1 MPPPRG
7 TLTQFLLRAAL
18 ALALCLALFGLV
30 ERWTG
35 PDLPF
40 RLRHL
45 RVIPNQASEP
55 GQIAPLMAG
64 DRLLGIAGITPQ
76 RDHPALSILAARAR
90 HGPVK
95 LAVERDGS
103 RLELTLRP
111 STPGPMRRLGWTLRT
126 LGALLVIFMG
136 AMVHFRRRDPLGNVF
151 LLLTLLVG
159 SLFALHPR
167 LGSAPWRQMLE
178 WESDL
183 VGLLLAPLLL
193 HFLILFPEQRPRRQ
207 WLGWLLY
214 LPVAILGA
222 ADTVA
227 ISADA
232 PYSGWPMALQGA
244 ALAHSGLFLLAGIAV
259 LVLKAVRRKHR
270 RERHRLRLV
279 LVGAALGLLPLA
291 VFQFLHEMLPG
302 RRLLLAD
309 WTPLFLTFPPLS
321 FALGILGRDLQALNR
336 LARRALALLMAGGV
350 LVLVFLGMRLLLF
363 QAFGTSSHVAEA
375 MFLDLVS
382 LGAGLAAF
390 QLLRRRLR
398 RARGESGDLLLD
410 SRRWLAPPRY
420 FRSRAELQR
429 SLLPRLGGDIGAAWV
444 ICLEPDGQGAW
455 VVCDGWRREG
465 GPPQSLPLPPTGTA
479 YRLPAGLERA
489 LLAGSR
495 RILAVEQWDPY
506 WAETLMGSEALPFCQ
521 ERDWNLLAAVRG
533 EGGQPPLI
541 LVLGPAVERSLYPSA
556 VLDGLEGL
564 LPTLELLLRS
574 LGLLEQATHEE
585 QLRTE
590 LDLARS
596 IQQRLL
602 PQTPPSL
609 PHLEITGRVLSS
621 SEVGGDYF
629 DWLELPGQRV
639 GLALGDASGHGI
651 PAALLISSVALAF
664 RSEAAGGASP
674 ERVVTAMNS
683 GLASLAAGSDDPAR
697 VFSCFVYALYEPA
710 GGTLRYC
717 NAGMPAPWLFRGDG
731 ARVERLDRGG
741 GPMGLDPAMRYRSGV
756 LRMRPGDLLFLR
768 SDGLEDQ
775 EDAAEIPY
783 GPRRLQ
789 EYIDLQRRQA
799 GNVNLLAEALMAE
812 LLAYAGGRSRDDISF
827 VIMRLAP

>member
-1 MPPPRG
+1 MAHPRAS
-7 TLTQFLLRAAL
+7 LTPLLLRGAL
-18 ALALCLALFGLV
+18 ALALLLALSGLV

-35 PDLPF
+35 ADLPF

-45 RVIPNQASEP
+45 RVIANQSSAPE
-55 GQIAPLMAG
+55 QIAPLAPG
-64 DRLLGIAGITPQ
+64 DRLLAVAGDAPH
-76 RDHPALSILAARAR
+76 RDHPAMSRIASLARR
-90 HGPVK
+90 GPVS

-103 RLELTLRP
+103 RRKLSLAP
-111 STPGPMRRLGWTLRT
+111 SPPGPLRRLGWTLRT
-126 LGALLVIFMG
+126 LGALLVILMG
-136 AMVHFRRRDPLGNVF
+136 AMVHYRRRDPLGNAF

-167 LGSAPWRQMLE
+167 LGEAPWRQLME
-178 WESDL
+178 WEADM

-193 HFLILFPEQRPRRQ
+193 HFLILFPEQRPRRR
-207 WLGWLLY
+207 WLPWLLY
-214 LPVAILGA
+214 LPAGILGA
-222 ADTVA
+222 VDTVA
-227 ISADA
+227 IIADA
-232 PYSGWPMALQGA
+232 PYGGWPMALQGL
-244 ALAHSGLFLLAGIAV
+244 ALVHSGLFLMAGLAV

-279 LVGAALGLLPLA
+279 LLGAALGLLPLA
-291 VFQFLHEMLPG
+291 VFQFLHEAMPG

-321 FALGILGRDLQALNR
+321 FALGILGRDLQALHR
-336 LARRALALLMAGGV
+336 LARRALALLVSGGA
-350 LVLVFLGMRLLLF
+350 LVAAFLTTRLLLF
-363 QAFGTSSHVAEA
+363 QALGASSHVAEE
-375 MFLDLVS
+375 MFLDLVA
-382 LGAGLAAF
+382 LAAGLTAF
-390 QLLRRRLR
+390 QLLKRRLR
-398 RARGESGDLLLD
+398 RAGGASGDPFLD

-420 FRSRAELQR
+420 FRSRDELQR
-429 SLLPRLGGDIGAAWV
+429 SLLPRLGWDSGAAW
-444 ICLEPDGQGAW
+444 IISLEPDGAGAW
-455 VVCDGWRREG
+455 TVREGWRREG
-465 GPPQSLPLPPTGTA
+465 GPPQSLPLPPIGTP
-479 YRLPAGLERA
+479 YHLPAGLESA

-495 RILAVEQWDPY
+495 RLLAVEQWDPY
-506 WAETLMGSEALPFCQ
+506 WAETIMGPEALPFCH

-533 EGGQPPLI
+533 EGEQPPLI
-541 LVLGPAVERSLYPSA
+541 LVLGPVAEGTLYPAS

-564 LPTLELLLRS
+564 LPTLELLLRN

-602 PQTPPSL
+602 PQAPPAL
-609 PHLEITGRVLSS
+609 PGLAITGRVLSS

-664 RSEAAGGASP
+664 RSEAAGGAPP
-674 ERVVTAMNS
+674 ERVLTAMNA
-683 GLASLAAGSDDPAR
+683 GLASLAAGSDEPAR
-697 VFSCFVYALYEPA
+697 VFSCFVYVLYDPSS
-710 GGTLRYC
+710 GTLRYC
-717 NAGMPAPWLFRGDG
+717 NAGMPSPWLFRGDG
-731 ARVERLDRGG
+731 SRIERLDRGG
-741 GPMGLDPAMRYRSGV
+741 RPLGLDPTTRYRSGV
-756 LRMRPGDLLFLR
+756 LRGRPGDLLFLR

-783 GPRRLQ
+783 GSRRLQ
-789 EYIDLQRRQA
+789 EFLELQREQA
-799 GNVNLLAEALMAE
+799 GSVDLLAEALMAE

-827 VIMRLAP
+827 VIMRLSP